1 MNFLISC
8 RRALSPVSGRP
19 LSSLPKP
26 SHPPPNRYRKLTIA
40 TAKMADKT
48 FTLNNGVS
56 IPAVGLGT
64 PPPSTPLP
72 PPHIALTTLTPR
84 DMAIRAG
91 QGQVGRLARHP
102 LRLPPHRRRLLL
114 RQRGRGR
121 PGHPGGAGVGR
132 RQARGPVCRVQG
144 VDDVQHARRG
154 GAGQELEGSRAGLCG
169 FVSCGEFS
177 SWQGD
182 VFGLLTMVGA
192 STGPSS

>member
-1 MNFLISC
+1 MDFLISC

-40 TAKMADKT
+40 TANMTDKT

-64 PPPSTPLP
+64 PPLPPSPPLP

-91 QGQVGRLARHP
+91 QCQVGRLARHP

-132 RQARGPVCRVQG
+132 RPARGPVRRVQG

-154 GAGQELEGSRAGLCG
+154 GAGQELEGPRGGLCG
-169 FVSCGEFS
+169 FVSGGELS
-177 SWQGD
+177 SLARPCVRVVDDG
-182 VFGLLTMVGA
+182 GC
-192 STGPSS
+192 